1 MQRQSRSVVARLIQ
15 VVHLKAASLIKRGLP
30 FLLAAFSHWAL
41 ASQSGAQTQLP
52 VTTTGKSAPVSASTN
67 WCQRLVT
74 RLPKISV
81 DDCLQLPL
89 QAGGAA
95 SVKQFPLLQM
105 DISATAQP
113 ANPQRANPLKI
124 LLIGGIHG
132 DEQTASSAVFKWVAA
147 LQKNKQQEFNWRVFP
162 VLNPDGLLAP
172 KPSRTNARGV
182 DLNRNFPTPNW
193 LQEAPSYW
201 QRATGSDP
209 RRFPGK
215 APISEP
221 ESKVIFDTI
230 ESFRPDVIISV
241 HAPFGVLDLDGPA
254 RPPRRFGRLWYNR
267 VGVYPGSLGNY
278 SGLHKRIPVVTIEL
292 PHATQLPPDAEIA
305 RIGQDMQSWIR
316 RNVRPQ
322 AENVTKTA
330 K

>member
-1 MQRQSRSVVARLIQ
+1 MAYR
-15 VVHLKAASLIKRGLP
+15 KAASLIKRGLP
-30 FLLAAFSHWAL
+30 FLFAVFSLCVLAP
-41 ASQSGAQTQLP
+41 QSGAQN
-52 VTTTGKSAPVSASTN
+52 KSPSSATEKTSPTSPSVN
-67 WCQRLVT
+67 WCQRLVI
-74 RLPKISV
+74 RLPKIKV

-89 QAGGAA
+89 QANGAV

-105 DISATAQP
+105 DISA
-113 ANPQRANPLKI
+113 ANQQRVNPLKI

-193 LQEAPSYW
+193 LQEAPAYW
-201 QRATGSDP
+201 QRATRSDP

-215 APISEP
+215 APLSEP
-221 ESKVIFDTI
+221 ESKAIFDTI

-322 AENVTKTA
+322 AANAVKIS